1 MKIDGPL
8 VKLLLASVASMA
20 SAPAKNCAIRRKMRE
35 KDVVRAGKR
44 ITLIISSED
53 MDDIIRIIKS
63 QENSGVLIEQYRDY

>member
-8 VKLLLASVASMA
+8 AKLLLAPLISMA
-20 SAPAKNCAIRRKMRE
+20 SASAINYAIQRTMRE

-44 ITLIISSED
+44 IILIISSED